1 MNAALEKV
9 VRIIAIRYD
18 DCYIVSKLLQVKEV
32 TLTEINSALGKE
44 TIFDEFL
51 VIENL
56 IVEPT
61 RIFNRTKKVKDE
73 EEE

>member
-1 MNAALEKV
+1 MI

-51 VIENL
+51 VIDDKLQE
-56 IVEPT
+56 T
-61 RIFNRTKKVKDE
+61 RVFNRTKTLKDE

>member
-1 MNAALEKV
+1 MI

-51 VIENL
+51 VIDDKLQE
-56 IVEPT
+56 T
-61 RIFNRTKKVKDE
+61 RVFNRVKTLKDE

>member
-1 MNAALEKV
+1 MI

-18 DCYIVSKLLQVKEV
+18 DCYIVSKLIQVKEV
-32 TLTEINSALGKE
+32 TLTEINSSLGKE

-51 VIENL
+51 VIDDKL
-56 IVEPT
+56 QKT
-61 RIFNRTKKVKDE
+61 RVFNRVKTLKDE

>member
-1 MNAALEKV
+1 MI

-18 DCYIVSKLLQVKEV
+18 DCYIVSKLVQVKEI
-32 TLTEINSALGKE
+32 TLAEINSALGKE

-51 VIENL
+51 VINDKLQE
-56 IVEPT
+56 T
-61 RIFNRTKKVKDE
+61 KIFNRVKTLKDE